1 MVKYMNRKHFF
12 QMDISEIDCN
22 DLLDSLKDDKT
33 GVLKEKYNWVLKI
46 NEDENKR
53 HEGLRN
59 KAGLLLGLQIGFA
72 SLLLNG
78 AFFDLFYELEKTK
91 LGLELT
97 VAVIVFIFATIF
109 IGIYYSLKVGI
120 IPQFRNVI
128 DPTLSLEFYD
138 SESEWLKKTI
148 TETLIVYKK
157 NLHRIALDALSVRRS
172 FYFFLAAVFASI
184 LIFIVI
190 NTYNFVTEGVN
201 FKHLLLGLCL
211 GILLVLVV
219 RCKLINEE
227 KDNEK

>member
-12 QMDISEIDCN
+12 QMDVSEIDYN
-22 DLLDSLKDDKT
+22 NLFDSLKDDTT
-33 GVLKEKYNWVLKI
+33 GVLNEKYNWVSKI
-46 NEDENKR
+46 NEEENKR

-78 AFFDLFYELEKTK
+78 SFFDLFNKLEKTE

-97 VAVIVFIFATIF
+97 VTVIVFIFATIF

-138 SESEWLKKTI
+138 SEAEWLKKAI

-157 NLHRIALDALSVRRS
+157 NLHRIALDASSVRYS
-172 FYFFLAAVFASI
+172 FYFILTAVFASI
-184 LIFIVI
+184 LTFIVV

-201 FKHLLLGLCL
+201 FEHLILGLYL
-211 GILLVLVV
+211 GILLVLIAG
-219 RCKLINEE
+219 CKLINEE